1 MFTFI
6 TLENIISFLID
17 NGINLDI
24 LLLSDIQK
32 SYLLIGG
39 NLLFLLGIIFIL
51 SISYKILLKL
61 FNWFF

>member
-6 TLENIISFLID
+6 TLDNIISFLIN
-17 NGINLDI
+17 NGINIDL

-39 NLLFLLGIIFIL
+39 NVLYLIALIFIL